1 MRDGTAI
8 RSQLQ
13 LPVVMVSG
21 LDDRDRGSKGRS
33 ATVDCCS
40 SDLSVPDGKQGTI
53 FARGT
58 SVSSH
63 FCVSSRAN
71 AKPHPRLLEFGSTF
85 LGSKSLAPERRRA
98 DLKEFK
104 CLRSI
109 SL

>member
-1 MRDGTAI
+1 MRDGTAK

-13 LPVVMVSG
+13 LPVVLVSKY
-21 LDDRDRGSKGRS
+21 RGSKGRS

-58 SVSSH
+58 SVSSP
-63 FCVSSRAN
+63 FRVYSARNVTGARKRFPPLCLR
-71 AKPHPRLLEFGSTF
+71 KFFEFAVTACG
-85 LGSKSLAPERRRA
+85 R
-98 DLKEFK
+98 DYKEFE